1 MRVPVWM
8 NSLKDAVAHHFPG
21 LVETKKV
28 YAALSF
34 ARHTRIRPERWPRFL
49 QHIGTTAKKCQ
60 FLAPRSLVS
69 EATVVFTPSKARPGI
84 AKLFGF
90 PCARDLMAFGRAQ
103 TDS

>member
-1 MRVPVWM
+1 M
-8 NSLKDAVAHHFPG
+8 NSLKYTVENDFPD

-34 ARHTRIRPERWPRFL
+34 AWQARNHPERRPRFL

-60 FLAPRSLVS
+60 FLASRSLDS
-69 EATVVFTPSKARPGI
+69 EVTVVFTPSQARPGN

-90 PCARDLMAFGRAQ
+90 PLARDLTAFGRAQ
-103 TDS
+103 ADS